1 MIFSIITKL
10 GISSNP
16 QMESCN
22 DLQSPHNGLFSCN
35 KVVIPSWPW
44 LEGAP
49 PIDFR
54 VKAGGYT
61 V

>member
-10 GISSNP
+10 GLSSNP
-16 QMESCN
+16 QMES
-22 DLQSPHNGLFSCN
+22 DPTQW
-35 KVVIPSWPW
+35 VISSRPR
-44 LEGAP
+44 LGGAP

-54 VKAGGYT
+54 IKAGGYT